1 MTDSSDFQEA
11 EYVAIIDQDEVTDEV
26 RDIAVKYDPL
36 NRSGREGFHVTEDG
50 ELHIDDAL
58 VMGEHKLIEKKIP
71 NDAIRIVPLPAETG
85 QLVHQ
90 YGDNGFRL
98 YELPMPEDG
107 TVIGLLGRNGI
118 GKSTALRIL
127 AGKTVPNFGHEDN
140 PDWDRAIDAFR
151 GTVLQ
156 THLEQLRDG
165 EVTTAT
171 KRQRVERLADEAA
184 ADETVRERLAAHPN
198 ETDDLAADLDLTP
211 LLDRQIETLSG
222 GERQRLEIA
231 TTLATDADLYLFD
244 EPSSFLDVER
254 RLMVARTIRDRITE
268 ASASAVVV
276 EHDLATLDLIAD
288 GIHVTYGEPG
298 NFGVVSQRLGSR
310 EGINQFL
317 EGQLR
322 QENVQIR
329 RKSITFPGP
338 RERSI
343 PKTEV
348 VLEYPDL
355 KVGFEEFSLTV
366 EAGAIHEGESIGIV
380 GANALGKTTFAKLLA
395 GQLESD
401 IGTIPDHATVSYKPQ
416 YVVPDG
422 DETVRERFI
431 RVTDIRSQAFETRVA
446 EPFDLEELF
455 DRPLSAL
462 SGGELQRVAV
472 ALCLAREADLYL
484 LDEPSA
490 FLDVDRRVAVADQ
503 LRRFAR
509 QRDRPLLV
517 IDHDLFLISRVS
529 DRLVVFDGESGTYG
543 EATSP
548 QPMRTGMND
557 FLSSLG
563 VTFRRDERTDRP
575 RVNKPG
581 SQLDR
586 KQKRDGEYYYT
597 V

>member
-1 MTDSSDFQEA
+1 MTDPTDIQEQ

-36 NRSGREGFHVTEDG
+36 NRSGREGFHVTDDG
-50 ELHIDDAL
+50 GLHIDDAV
-58 VMGEHKLIEKKIP
+58 VMREHKLIEKKIP

-98 YELPMPEDG
+98 YELPMPEDEA
-107 TVIGLLGRNGI
+107 VIGLLGRNGI
-118 GKSTALRIL
+118 GKSTALRVL
-127 AGKTVPNFGHEDN
+127 AGEIIPNFGLEED
-140 PDWDRAIDAFR
+140 PDWDRAVDSFR
-151 GTVLQ
+151 GTTLQ
-156 THLEQLRDG
+156 THLEQLRNGD
-165 EVTTAT
+165 VTTAT
-171 KRQRVERLADEAA
+171 KRQRVEALVDEAA
-184 ADETVRERLAAHPN
+184 ADETVRERLAACSN
-198 ETDDLAADLDLTP
+198 GTDGISDELDLTP
-211 LLDRQIETLSG
+211 LLDRRMGDLSG

-254 RLMVARTIRDRITE
+254 RLSVARTIRDRITE
-268 ASASAVVV
+268 MGAAAVVV
-276 EHDLATLDLIAD
+276 EHDLATLDLLAD
-288 GIHVTYGEPG
+288 GIYIAYGEPG
-298 NFGVVSQRLGSR
+298 DFGVVSQRLGSR

-317 EGQLR
+317 EGQLQ

-329 RKSITFPGP
+329 KKSISFPGP

-343 PKTEV
+343 PKKEG

-355 KVGFEEFSLTV
+355 EVGFEEFSLSV
-366 EAGAIHEGESIGIV
+366 EGGTAHEGESIGIV

-395 GQLESD
+395 GGIEPD
-401 IGTIPDHATVSYKPQ
+401 VGTVPDHATVSYKPQ
-416 YVVPDG
+416 YIAPDG
-422 DETVRERFI
+422 DETVRERF
-431 RVTDIRSQAFETRVA
+431 VKVADVRSQAFETQVSK
-446 EPFDLEELF
+446 PFDLETLF

-472 ALCLAREADLYL
+472 ALCLAREADMYL

-490 FLDVDRRVAVADQ
+490 FLDVNRRVAVADQ

-509 QRDRPLLV
+509 KRDRPLLV
-517 IDHDLFLISRVS
+517 IDHDLFLLNRVS

-543 EATSP
+543 EATAP
-548 QPMRTGMND
+548 QPMREGMND

-563 VTFRRDERTDRP
+563 VTFRRDERTGRP

-586 KQKRDGEYYYT
+586 KQKRSGEYYYT
-597 V
+597 G